1 MEFPPMHIASF
12 CLAGGPKAAGIRAGF
27 YARRLVR
34 CLPASAMIC
43 LALATAAPATT
54 LLSLTNAD
62 FQTGT
67 GVPTGWTG
75 GGDAPNNVVL
85 YRSGGGIPSGE
96 SVLGVKRVNNWVQQS
111 FLTSEATADTF
122 DQFTV
127 TFDSG
132 WRNNLSPTN
141 NLDIFFQIVDV
152 SVTPDTAGFVLAE
165 AEYDFPLTVPDN
177 QRDVYRV
184 IQTGNT
190 VTMSYDNTLPSLA
203 GNEIALRIITSDDTV
218 NSWDPTG
225 WVDNVSVVAVPEPS
239 TVAVFAGMAIVPVF
253 LRLRRRGG

>member
-1 MEFPPMHIASF
+1 MNVSPF

-27 YARRLVR
+27 YARRLAR

-54 LLSLTNAD
+54 LLSLINTD
-62 FQTGT
+62 FQTGSNNA
-67 GVPTGWTG
+67 VPTGWTG
-75 GGDAPNNVVL
+75 GGDTLNNVVL
-85 YRSGGGIPSGE
+85 YSSGGGIPSGE
-96 SVLGVKRVNNWVQQS
+96 SVLGVKRANNWVQQS
-111 FLTSEATADTF
+111 FLTSEVTADTF

-132 WRNNLSPTN
+132 WRNNLTTTR

-177 QRDVYRV
+177 QQDVYRV
-184 IQTGNT
+184 IQTGNS

-203 GNEIALRIITSDDTV
+203 GNEIALRIITSDDTF
-218 NSWDPTG
+218 NSFEPTG